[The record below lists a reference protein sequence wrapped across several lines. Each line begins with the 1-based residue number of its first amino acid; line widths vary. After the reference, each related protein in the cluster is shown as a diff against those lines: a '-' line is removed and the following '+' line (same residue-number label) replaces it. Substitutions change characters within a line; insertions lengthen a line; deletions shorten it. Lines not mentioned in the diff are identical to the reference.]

1 MPFMHAYAFI
11 FTMHIFYVQTNN
23 FP

>member
-11 FTMHIFYVQTNN
+11 FTMHIFYVHANN